1 MRLVK
6 IMKTVCPQCTL
17 LDILLKSG
25 GITVD
30 EVHNVDHEPEL
41 IEQYGIM
48 GTPTLLFIDNNGNE
62 LERVVGATGLSPEI
76 IKQKVEKWSQ

>member
-30 EVHNVDHEPEL
+30 EVHNVDHEPGI
-41 IEQYGIM
+41 IEKYNIM
-48 GTPTLLFIDNNGNE
+48 GTPTLLFLDDDGNE
-62 LERVVGATGLSPEI
+62 LERIVGTRNVSPEVI
-76 IKQKVEKWSQ
+76 EAKIAKWSQ